1 MLVTHSIS
9 IIELSP
15 VSSKVYTFS
24 LYLEKF
30 HVHSHSLL
38 DSTSKSFTGYPHTSI
53 FQRITRVY
61 TFHSVLAI
69 YMATAILPSLLHS
82 RLLASHSD
90 YLRHARYIALT
101 LAQRRSPSNPVA
113 MLGMVRAPIS
123 YIRSRITLKPELL
136 EFSTK
141 LYKPIY
147 ILVALGE
154 LYLPNIF
161 SIVYMLIR
169 YAN

>member
-1 MLVTHSIS
+1 
-9 IIELSP
+9 
-15 VSSKVYTFS
+15 
-24 LYLEKF
+24 
-30 HVHSHSLL
+30 
-38 DSTSKSFTGYPHTSI
+38 
-53 FQRITRVY
+53 
-61 TFHSVLAI
+61 
-69 YMATAILPSLLHS
+69 
-82 RLLASHSD
+82 
-90 YLRHARYIALT
+90 
-101 LAQRRSPSNPVA
+101 